1 MLPAIFVSHGAPT
14 LPLTDV
20 PARRFLEGLGSGL
33 PERPRAILM
42 VSAHWETVRPS
53 VNAVAI
59 NATIHDFGGFPEA
72 LYRLQYPAPGSPALA
87 RRVAA
92 LLGDAGMPVDIDTE
106 RGLDHGAWVP
116 LMMMYPAA
124 DIPVVQLSVQPRLG
138 PGHHLAVGQALRS
151 LRDEGVLV
159 IASGSF
165 THDLSQFRQPLPP
178 TEPDWVREFAD
189 WFDAALIG
197 LRTADLLDYRRL
209 APHTVAN
216 QPTDEHLLPL
226 FVALGTGGT
235 DAPVTHLH
243 TSTTFS
249 VLRMDAYAFAD
260 AA

>member
-20 PARRFLEGLGSGL
+20 PARRFLEGLGAGL
-33 PERPRAILM
+33 PGRPRAILM
-42 VSAHWETVRPS
+42 VSAHWETVRPR

-124 DIPVVQLSVQPRLG
+124 DIPVVQLSVQPHLG
-138 PGHHLAVGQALRS
+138 PAHHLALGQALRS

-178 TEPDWVREFAD
+178 TEPDWVREFAG

-197 LRTADLLDYRRL
+197 HRIDDLLHYRRL
-209 APHTVAN
+209 APHAVAN
-216 QPTDEHLLPL
+216 HPTDEHLLPL
-226 FVALGTGGT
+226 FVALGAGGA

-249 VLRMDAYAFAD
+249 VLRMDAYAFGGPA
-260 AA
+260 